1 MKLTAIGVI
10 LLLPALALSATFVQ
24 TKQMALP
31 AGDINELRVHC
42 GAGSLYIVNAD
53 WQNTIRVFAEIEVEN
68 LNKSDYQGFAEKNVV
83 LSLDRKGQR
92 AILKSDL
99 KRTFRHPVDA
109 RINLTI
115 EVPRGM
121 DVHIDDGS
129 GPIHI
134 QYFSGRLD
142 IKDGSGLIT
151 VEKVVGSVKVADG
164 SGKIIME
171 DIQGNVEIRD
181 GSGSVD
187 VNKIRGDVRV
197 TDGSGTISI
206 QYVDGNLTVTDGS
219 GAIDIN
225 DITGN
230 VLIREPGTG
239 ELNIERIQGTV
250 TTQNEIEDEDED
262 ISPQIR
268 DE

>member
-1 MKLTAIGVI
+1 MKLTVIGVI

-42 GAGSLYIVNAD
+42 GAGSLHVINAD
-53 WQNTIRVFAEIEVEN
+53 WQNTIGVFAEIEVEN

-83 LSLDRKGQR
+83 LSLDRRGQR
-92 AILKSDL
+92 AILKSDFKPTL
-99 KRTFRHPVDA
+99 PHPGDA

-115 EVPRGM
+115 EVPAGI
-121 DVHIDDGS
+121 DVHVDDGS
-129 GPIHI
+129 GPILI
-134 QYFSGRLD
+134 QHFSGHLD

-151 VEKVVGSVKVADG
+151 VEKVVGNVKVVDG

-171 DIQGNVEIRD
+171 DIQGNVAIRD
-181 GSGSVD
+181 GSGSVE

-206 QYVDGNLTVTDGS
+206 QYVDGNVTVTDGS

-239 ELNIERIQGTV
+239 ELNVKRIKGTV
-250 TTQNEIEDEDED
+250 ATQNEIEDL
-262 ISPQIR
+262 SPQIL

>member
-10 LLLPALALSATFVQ
+10 LLLPVLALSATFVQ

-31 AGDINELRVHC
+31 AGEIYELQVHC
-42 GAGSLYIVNAD
+42 GAGSLHIINAEG
-53 WQNTIRVFAEIEVEN
+53 QNTIRVFAEIEAEN
-68 LNKSDYQGFAEKNVV
+68 LNKSDYQGLVEKNVV
-83 LSLDRKGQR
+83 LSLDRKGHR

-99 KRTFRHPVDA
+99 KGTFRHPVEA

-115 EVPRGM
+115 EVPGGI

-142 IKDGSGLIT
+142 IKDDSGLLT
-151 VEKVVGSVKVADG
+151 VEKVVGNVKVADG

-171 DIQGNVEIRD
+171 DIQGNIEIRD
-181 GSGSVD
+181 GSGDID
-187 VNKIRGDVRV
+187 VNKIRGNVRV
-197 TDGSGTISI
+197 TDGSGPISI
-206 QYVDGNLTVTDGS
+206 QYVEGNVTVTDGS
-219 GAIDIN
+219 GTIDIN
-225 DITGN
+225 DIAGN

-239 ELNIERIQGTV
+239 ELNVERVKGTV
-250 TTQNEIEDEDED
+250 TTQNQIEDTSPEILDE
-262 ISPQIR
+262 
-268 DE
+268 